1 MSLDSKQIEYL
12 AELAK
17 LSVSNEEKDKFARQ
31 LNDILEYL
39 SQLSDVKDLSVTDK
53 FVDPVKTI
61 NVWRDDEVKD
71 SDEDVKKT
79 ILDNAPALRD
89 DLVET
94 KPVFKKHE

>member
-61 NVWRDDEVKD
+61 NVWREDEVKD